1 MHSCIEA
8 LTFHPLF
15 AAFEETRGKTF
26 VKQCSDFAMRSV
38 LAQLKSAQLSH
49 KRCKRLWRRTICSRL
64 LGGLC
69 SWFARTAARAGWH
82 CLVGRCAT
90 SLW

>member
-26 VKQCSDFAMRSV
+26 VKQCSDFAMRSG
-38 LAQLKSAQLSH
+38 LAQLKSAQLS
-49 KRCKRLWRRTICSRL
+49 S
-64 LGGLC
+64 
-69 SWFARTAARAGWH
+69 AQP
-82 CLVGRCAT
+82 
-90 SLW
+90 